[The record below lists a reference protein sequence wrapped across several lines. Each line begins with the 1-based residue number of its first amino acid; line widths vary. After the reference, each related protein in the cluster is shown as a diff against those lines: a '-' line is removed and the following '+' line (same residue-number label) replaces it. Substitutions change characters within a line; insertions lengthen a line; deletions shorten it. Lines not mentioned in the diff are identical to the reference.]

1 MNLKKEGI
9 ERMKEKVCTPW
20 EPELL
25 RRHKHKRTN
34 KKCPTSPPNAKA
46 WQTAWGKA
54 FFDKYF

>member
-1 MNLKKEGI
+1 MNLKEEGI
-9 ERMKEKVCTPW
+9 ERMKEVCVPS

-25 RRHKHKRTN
+25 RRHKTQTN
-34 KKCPTSPPNAKA
+34 QQKMSNSPPNSKA